1 MMIILLNKET
11 EKSQILETKLKNKYI
26 KTKTI
31 TYVD

>member
-1 MMIILLNKET
+1 MINLLNKET
-11 EKSQILETKLKNKYI
+11 EKPQIQLETKLKNKYI